1 MKFFFSNSTWD
12 SLGFL
17 NLWLGIFHWI
27 WKILRHHLFNCCLYC
42 IFSFLS
48 FCNSEWIYIGICPR
62 CLLILHIFYLFAFCI
77 ESWMISSD
85 LISSSL
91 IFSLAEFNL
100 LLKLSVVWNLIVQVL
115 FGSFSNLII
124 FVIFHSFNPLFLL
137 KFKYNYV
144 AYLILWTY
152 IYIRILIT
160 VFL

>member
-1 MKFFFSNSTWD
+1 
-12 SLGFL
+12 
-17 NLWLGIFHWI
+17 
-27 WKILRHHLFNCCLYC
+27 
-42 IFSFLS
+42 
-48 FCNSEWIYIGICPR
+48 
-62 CLLILHIFYLFAFCI
+62 
-77 ESWMISSD
+77 MISSD

-144 AYLILWTY
+144 AYLIIWTY

-160 VFL
+160 VLFITKYKKQYKYWAIENYFHKLWYVQVVEFHTDKIDDYIVK